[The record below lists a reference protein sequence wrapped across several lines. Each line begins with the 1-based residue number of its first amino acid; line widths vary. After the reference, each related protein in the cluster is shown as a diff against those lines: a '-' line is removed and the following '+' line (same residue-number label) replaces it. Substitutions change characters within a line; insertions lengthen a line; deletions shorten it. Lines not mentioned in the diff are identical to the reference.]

1 MASDKVYL
9 DTKKLKHYLKKNG
22 LTYSKVSVMCGRNQ
36 AAFSQIMKN
45 GYATKSFYTLMCNIL
60 GQPEDTFLLVKKEEK
75 KEKVA
80 TTPGKTVFS
89 SEKMVQYL
97 EKENMDVNQAAE
109 KFGFTTFY
117 FSQLLTAEEMPSVTY
132 NFICKMLGVEE
143 SEFLKETKE
152 DSVESSAW
160 EDRFDKLEKIMIEQ
174 TAGMNK
180 MIMEQAT
187 ELQSLKELLTSVASD
202 ISKIGNLA
210 AVIVSKNK
218 DSETKLTELID
229 SVDKVHAKLADLP
242 EPKAMDPKTS
252 KTMEPKTIIREAI
265 QQKGYLYE
273 KEVQD
278 LAKKHHLTEE
288 DLEKVK
294 KELGIDVTFSGQGVN
309 RKGIW
314 RIPRL

>member
-9 DTKKLKHYLKKNG
+9 DTKKLKYFLKKNG
-22 LTYSKVSVMCGRNQ
+22 LTYSKVSIMCGRNQ

-60 GQPEDTFLLVKKEEK
+60 EQPEDAFLLVKKEEK
-75 KEKVA
+75 KEKVVA
-80 TTPGKTVFS
+80 TPGKTIFS

-97 EKENMDVNQAAE
+97 EKKNMDVNQAAE
-109 KFGFTTFY
+109 KFGFTAFY

-143 SEFLKETKE
+143 TEFLKESKE
-152 DSVESSAW
+152 DATESW
-160 EDRFDKLEKIMIEQ
+160 EARFDKLEKLMIEQ
-174 TAGMNK
+174 SAGMNK

-187 ELQSLKELLTSVASD
+187 ELQSIKELLKTVASD

-229 SVDKVHAKLADLP
+229 SVDKVHAKLSSATEQKRPDL
-242 EPKAMDPKTS
+242 
-252 KTMEPKTIIREAI
+252 KTIIKDAI

-273 KEVQD
+273 KDVQD
-278 LAKKHHLTEE
+278 LAKKHHFTED

-309 RKGIW
+309 RKEVW